1 MFSAVPLK
9 PRIALGTCC
18 INTQGTSN
26 TGRTGAEA
34 EDHREEGRM
43 DPVAGGGRF
52 EEATCITQPQ
62 CERGPVSHGKTM
74 LMPQKHVD
82 AEHTTK

>member
-1 MFSAVPLK
+1 
-9 PRIALGTCC
+9 
-18 INTQGTSN
+18 
-26 TGRTGAEA
+26 
-34 EDHREEGRM
+34 M